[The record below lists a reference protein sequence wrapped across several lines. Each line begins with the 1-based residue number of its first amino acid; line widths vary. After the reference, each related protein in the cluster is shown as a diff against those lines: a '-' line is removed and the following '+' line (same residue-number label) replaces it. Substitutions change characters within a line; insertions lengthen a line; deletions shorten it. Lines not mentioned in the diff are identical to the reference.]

1 MLLMVFNLAFTF
13 PMSIWGSII
22 TAYENF
28 VFQKLVGIVRIIL
41 NPLVMIAMLLIG
53 YRAIGM
59 VVVTTIFNVVTL
71 LINYW
76 YCKKR
81 LKIQVRFG
89 HFQWGFFKEVSVY
102 SFWIFLNAIMDR
114 IYWSTG
120 QFVLGMFKGAATVAI
135 YAIAVQLY
143 SLYIG
148 FSTSISGVFLPKI
161 TSMVTQKNS
170 EKEISDIFI
179 KTGRI
184 QFIIMSFVL
193 SGFILF
199 GRQFIHIWA
208 GADYDEAYII
218 ALFLFI
224 PGTVPLIQ
232 NLGIVILQ
240 AKNQMKFRS
249 LCYVF
254 ISTIGLLISIPL
266 AKLYGGIGCVIGT
279 TFSVVMGQIV
289 IINIY
294 YRYKIHIDI
303 ISFWKEIAK
312 MVVAPLSLVLLG
324 FLFLNNK
331 EVNTLSILILYI
343 TAFSII
349 YILVFY
355 KFSMNQYER
364 QLFTVPLSRLLNK
377 LR

>member
-1 MLLMVFNLAFTF
+1 
-13 PMSIWGSII
+13 
-22 TAYENF
+22 
-28 VFQKLVGIVRIIL
+28 
-41 NPLVMIAMLLIG
+41 
-53 YRAIGM
+53 
-59 VVVTTIFNVVTL
+59 
-71 LINYW
+71 
-76 YCKKR
+76 
-81 LKIQVRFG
+81 
-89 HFQWGFFKEVSVY
+89 
-102 SFWIFLNAIMDR
+102 MDR

-232 NLGIVILQ
+232 NLGHCV
-240 AKNQMKFRS
+240 M
-249 LCYVF
+249 C
-254 ISTIGLLISIPL
+254 
-266 AKLYGGIGCVIGT
+266 LY
-279 TFSVVMGQIV
+279 Q
-289 IINIY
+289 
-294 YRYKIHIDI
+294 
-303 ISFWKEIAK
+303 
-312 MVVAPLSLVLLG
+312 
-324 FLFLNNK
+324 
-331 EVNTLSILILYI
+331 
-343 TAFSII
+343 
-349 YILVFY
+349 
-355 KFSMNQYER
+355 Q
-364 QLFTVPLSRLLNK
+364 
-377 LR
+377 

>member
-1 MLLMVFNLAFTF
+1 
-13 PMSIWGSII
+13 
-22 TAYENF
+22 
-28 VFQKLVGIVRIIL
+28 
-41 NPLVMIAMLLIG
+41 MIAMLLIG

-199 GRQFIHIWA
+199 GRQFIHMWA
-208 GADYDEAYII
+208 GTDYDEAYII

-254 ISTIGLLISIPL
+254 ISIIGLLISIPL

-312 MVVAPLSLVLLG
+312 MVVAPLFLVLLG
-324 FLFLNNK
+324 FLLLNNK
-331 EVNTLSILILYI
+331 EINTLSILILHI
-343 TAFSII
+343 IAFSII

>member
-1 MLLMVFNLAFTF
+1 MVFNLAFTF

-81 LKIQVRFG
+81 LKIQVCFG

-148 FSTSISGVFLPKI
+148 F
-161 TSMVTQKNS
+161 
-170 EKEISDIFI
+170 
-179 KTGRI
+179 
-184 QFIIMSFVL
+184 II
-193 SGFILF
+193 
-199 GRQFIHIWA
+199 
-208 GADYDEAYII
+208 
-218 ALFLFI
+218 
-224 PGTVPLIQ
+224 
-232 NLGIVILQ
+232 
-240 AKNQMKFRS
+240 
-249 LCYVF
+249 
-254 ISTIGLLISIPL
+254 IGSCP
-266 AKLYGGIGCVIGT
+266 Y
-279 TFSVVMGQIV
+279 M
-289 IINIY
+289 
-294 YRYKIHIDI
+294 
-303 ISFWKEIAK
+303 
-312 MVVAPLSLVLLG
+312 
-324 FLFLNNK
+324 
-331 EVNTLSILILYI
+331 
-343 TAFSII
+343 
-349 YILVFY
+349 
-355 KFSMNQYER
+355 
-364 QLFTVPLSRLLNK
+364 NK
-377 LR
+377 LPSKQNKSR